1 MREKGITGFQLK
13 LIGLLLMIFDHIHE
27 FFNYNNAIPIGFKCV
42 GRIVA
47 PIFIFMTVEGYTH
60 TRNKKKYMLRLFLGS
75 IVMNLGNFILPRYFE
90 RTDNVALMN
99 NIFAT
104 LFLITVYLCIV
115 DFIKKALSEKNILK
129 IFVGIILFIAPFA
142 VGMGLVML
150 MSQTIAA
157 VYLAL
162 IIPTPMF
169 VEGGIMFIVIG
180 IVMYLLKERKNIM
193 LLVYSAISIA
203 IMFTGEISIQKLFTQ
218 NFQWMMLFAAPLIYL
233 YNGKKGKG
241 MKYLFYVFYPAHIYL
256 FFIISSF
263 MMKK

>member
-1 MREKGITGFQLK
+1 
-13 LIGLLLMIFDHIHE
+13 
-27 FFNYNNAIPIGFKCV
+27 
-42 GRIVA
+42 
-47 PIFIFMTVEGYTH
+47 
-60 TRNKKKYMLRLFLGS
+60 
-75 IVMNLGNFILPRYFE
+75 MNLGNFILPRYFE

-129 IFVGIILFIAPFA
+129 IFGGIILFIAPFA

-193 LLVYSAISIA
+193 LLAYSAISIA

-241 MKYLFYVFYPAHIYL
+241 MKYLFYVFYPAHIYV